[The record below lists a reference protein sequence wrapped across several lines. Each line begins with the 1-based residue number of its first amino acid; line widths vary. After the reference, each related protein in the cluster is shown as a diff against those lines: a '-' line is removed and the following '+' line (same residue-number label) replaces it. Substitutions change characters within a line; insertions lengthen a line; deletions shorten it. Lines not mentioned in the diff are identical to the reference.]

1 MPRLHSSGNKAPH
14 PKWCE
19 RLGGGIWY
27 IVSGFTINLQP
38 GTGGLASISVLL
50 PSTLDVSRSSDAQIW
65 EDRPSGFKQRQQRL
79 LAAVC
84 LLTLGLFPLGAAA
97 QITEPLS
104 PAPPPPSGPQAPAVP
119 GQPIYAG
126 ETVTQRPLPDLDPI
140 GLRAGDFFWFPRTEV
155 DELYNSNIFATPSPT
170 GDLIT
175 ALQPG
180 FDLLS
185 SFPRNAINLHA
196 GAALQDYA
204 IHPSQNTATGF
215 GSVDGRLDID
225 AGSSLYGNAQVAHLY
240 EPRTSPNSP
249 GNAAEPVT
257 YNNYT
262 ANLGYAQ
269 TGLRLGYEADL
280 AIQALQ
286 YNAVPLIGGG
296 ISPQSAQDVT
306 TSQAALRVSYEFVPD
321 YEGYIRTAG
330 TLYDYEH
337 TTPGGVRFNS
347 TVYRADLGLQIL
359 PAHIIYGDV
368 YVGYLTQIFAVS
380 SLGSVSTPDAGGR
393 LVWNV
398 TRLTTLTFN
407 GIRTFQTS
415 NPGIGITGSGYLDS
429 AVTVNVDHELWHN
442 LLFSAN
448 AGYENDAYQSVSRT
462 DDVFSAGVGI
472 KYLLNRNLYLGGSYS
487 YQQRASSGT
496 TPGASYMQSIVMVRL
511 STQF

>member
-1 MPRLHSSGNKAPH
+1 MIPPM
-14 PKWCE
+14 
-19 RLGGGIWY
+19 
-27 IVSGFTINLQP
+27 
-38 GTGGLASISVLL
+38 L
-50 PSTLDVSRSSDAQIW
+50 PSLTLDVSLAGDAQIW
-65 EDRPSGFKQRQQRL
+65 QDRPSGFRQRQNRL
-79 LAAVC
+79 LAAAC
-84 LLTLGLFPLGAAA
+84 LLILGLFPLGAAA
-97 QITEPLS
+97 QTTEPLLPIP
-104 PAPPPPSGPQAPAVP
+104 PAPSGPQAPAAP

-126 ETVTQRPLPDLDPI
+126 ETVTQRPLPDFDPI
-140 GLRAGDFFWFPRTEV
+140 GLHAGDFFWFPRGEV
-155 DELYNSNIFATPSPT
+155 DELYNSNIFAIPSPT

-196 GAALQDYA
+196 AAALQDYA

-262 ANLGYAQ
+262 ANLDYAQ

-280 AIQALQ
+280 AVQAVE

-321 YEGYIRTAG
+321 YEGYISTAG
-330 TLYDYEH
+330 TLYDYQH
-337 TTPGGVRFNS
+337 TTPGGVSFNS
-347 TVYRADLGLQIL
+347 TVYRVDLGLQIL
-359 PAHIIYGDV
+359 PAHIIYGQV
-368 YVGYLTQIFAVS
+368 YVGYLSQIFAVS

-393 LVWNV
+393 LIWNV

-415 NPGIGITGSGYLDS
+415 NPGIGTTGAGYLDS
-429 AVTVNVDHELWHN
+429 AVTVSVDHELWHN
-442 LLFSAN
+442 LLLSAN

-496 TPGASYMQSIVMVRL
+496 TPGAPYMQSIVMLRL